1 MLLANLLS
9 KNYNV
14 YFIVFLGSSTDSYLT
29 KLISTK
35 KVTLIKLKKNY
46 SLYTVYKILK
56 KRKIDT
62 IFSYL
67 ASGNFINGVVGR
79 IAKVP
84 YRVGG
89 IRNAELSKFKC
100 R

>member
-1 MLLANLLS
+1 MKQNQNIALLIPTLMKGGAEKQSVLLANLLS

-46 SLYTVYKILK
+46 VGVLYTVYKILK
-56 KRKIDT
+56 KK
-62 IFSYL
+62 
-67 ASGNFINGVVGR
+67 
-79 IAKVP
+79 K
-84 YRVGG
+84 
-89 IRNAELSKFKC
+89 
-100 R
+100 